1 MSFMYPALLLLALQ
15 RGTELDRASVV
26 ATVSSFFD
34 LSQGL
39 GAFVCGAVAALAG
52 NRGAFATGVVTAL
65 LGLALL
71 RTRAA
76 APPARTTVVLD
87 RTDQMSHE

>member
-1 MSFMYPALLLLALQ
+1 
-15 RGTELDRASVV
+15 
-26 ATVSSFFD
+26 VSSFFD

-39 GAFVCGAVAALAG
+39 GAFICGAVAALAG

-71 RTRAA
+71 RTVKQPSPAA
-76 APPARTTVVLD
+76 APVHLEEHE
-87 RTDQMSHE
+87 QISHE